1 MNNLPEP
8 PDGAQQS
15 PALSPAVAMKK
26 NTCSLT
32 LICLAGLILA
42 GCQSAPVAVA
52 PVAKPKMV
60 SAAEH
65 DTLYNNISVSEAKG
79 VSSPFKTEKGTV
91 FPDNKMGY
99 KLILSGDVSMPNLL
113 ATQLDTKDIQVQMR
127 IYNRG
132 DYDQTLNIICA
143 RGEDRS
149 TYQARGVLFPANR
162 ARDIK
167 FTVSEQD
174 SQNLSLIVTPSR

>member
-1 MNNLPEP
+1 
-8 PDGAQQS
+8 
-15 PALSPAVAMKK
+15 MK
-26 NTCSLT
+26 TLFSLT
-32 LICLAGLILA
+32 SICIAGLIVA
-42 GCQSAPVAVA
+42 GCQTAPVVVA
-52 PVAKPKMV
+52 PKAKPT
-60 SAAEH
+60 AAAVVDQE
-65 DTLYNNISVSEAKG
+65 TLYNNISVSEAKG

-91 FPDNKMGY
+91 FPENKMGY

-113 ATQLDTKDIQVQMR
+113 ATQLTTADILVQMR

-132 DYDQTLNIICA
+132 DYDQTLNIVCA

-149 TYQARGVLFPANR
+149 TYQARGVIFPANR

-174 SQNLSLIVTPSR
+174 SQNLSLIVTPVREH